1 MTWLPQKPPRGG
13 VVLRM
18 TFSLPRAPAP
28 GPAPRKS
35 PATARR
41 RGCRRGAACWEPWG
55 SGCRWHAGCAPPA
68 AAHRPG
74 AARAPR
80 PRQFAQGHQQQGEGH
95 VLGKVAVGADRGQHL
110 GASPPYHHPELG
122 AALDHPEGE
131 QQEQE
136 PEQAGVNQRDMHH
149 QDTPLSLNPNVRH
162 VGHRMRTAIMPA
174 RDR

>member
-1 MTWLPQKPPRGG
+1 MNFENITFTVEAGIARLP
-13 VVLRM
+13 
-18 TFSLPRAPAP
+18 F
-28 GPAPRKS
+28 
-35 PATARR
+35 
-41 RGCRRGAACWEPWG
+41 
-55 SGCRWHAGCAPPA
+55 
-68 AAHRPG
+68 
-74 AARAPR
+74 
-80 PRQFAQGHQQQGEGH
+80 
-95 VLGKVAVGADRGQHL
+95 
-110 GASPPYHHPELG
+110 PYHHPELG